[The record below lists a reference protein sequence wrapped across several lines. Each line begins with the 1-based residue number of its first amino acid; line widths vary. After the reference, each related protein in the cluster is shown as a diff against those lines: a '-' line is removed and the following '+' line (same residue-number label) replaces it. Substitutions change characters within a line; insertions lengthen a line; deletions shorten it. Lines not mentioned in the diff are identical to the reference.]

1 MGLVPRNIRQNAQPH
16 VCVCV
21 GHSGKA
27 PCGSDAAVFELGKP
41 TATPIRL
48 WLQAADGLQADQCRV
63 GQSLTHCRSV
73 GRPNGHGP
81 RSDERAKVFAD
92 EVRKA
97 VGRENDFAADHK
109 LAHFLQRSALPAA
122 QVRLAIGSDHW

>member
-1 MGLVPRNIRQNAQPH
+1 
-16 VCVCV
+16 
-21 GHSGKA
+21 
-27 PCGSDAAVFELGKP
+27 
-41 TATPIRL
+41 
-48 WLQAADGLQADQCRV
+48 
-63 GQSLTHCRSV
+63 
-73 GRPNGHGP
+73 
-81 RSDERAKVFAD
+81 VFAD